1 MKNKKMRPFIIL
13 LAGTLIVSLSGCG
26 NTIPALSEEQEA
38 LVVEYASTA
47 VLKHDANYQG
57 KLVDLSTLSNEEET
71 PEEETPEE
79 ETAEE
84 ETTQAPAED
93 TNIPEESAP
102 VQEPQQEAGNAEQE
116 EAQVQANAEQV
127 LGLHD
132 VSLTCSGY
140 EVDEFYPKNGNEI
153 YFVMNATPGN
163 NLLVMRFTLR
173 NLLNEEQ
180 EIQIRP
186 GAVRVKIDLNG
197 GEKNALTTML
207 LNDLA
212 TYQGTLGPN
221 EETELVVVGEYPVE
235 DLQVIDSLSVKLKN
249 ESGEVILN
257 CN

>member
-13 LAGTLIVSLSGCG
+13 LAGTLLVSLSGCG

-57 KLVDLSTLSNEEET
+57 KLVDLSTLKNEEET
-71 PEEETPEE
+71 PEEET
-79 ETAEE
+79 T
-84 ETTQAPAED
+84 
-93 TNIPEESAP
+93 
-102 VQEPQQEAGNAEQE
+102 QEPVEEADIPKEPEQMQESQQDVFNAEQE

>member
-26 NTIPALSEEQEA
+26 NTIPVLSEEQEA

-57 KLVDLSTLSNEEET
+57 KLVDLSTLKNEEET
-71 PEEETPEE
+71 PEEETM
-79 ETAEE
+79 
-84 ETTQAPAED
+84 QAPAEEAD
-93 TNIPEESAP
+93 IPKEPEQM
-102 VQEPQQEAGNAEQE
+102 QEPQQDVFSAEQA
-116 EAQVQANAEQV
+116 EAEIQADAEQI
-127 LGLHD
+127 LGLQD
-132 VSLTCSGY
+132 VSLTYSGY

-163 NLLVMRFTLR
+163 NLLVVKFTLR

-180 EIQIRP
+180 DIQIQP
-186 GAVRVKIDLNG
+186 GTVRVKIIMNG
-197 GEKNALTTML
+197 EEKNALTTML

-235 DLQVIDSLSVKLKN
+235 DLQTIDSLSVKLKN
-249 ESGEVILN
+249 ESGEVVLN
-257 CN
+257 CD

>member
-71 PEEETPEE
+71 PEEETTQEPVEEADIPKEPE
-79 ETAEE
+79 
-84 ETTQAPAED
+84 QM
-93 TNIPEESAP
+93 
-102 VQEPQQEAGNAEQE
+102 QEPQQDVLSAEQA
-116 EAQVQANAEQV
+116 EAEIQADAEQI
-127 LGLHD
+127 LGLQD
-132 VSLTCSGY
+132 VSLTYSGY

-163 NLLVMRFTLR
+163 NLLVVKFTLR

-180 EIQIRP
+180 NIQIQP
-186 GAVRVKIDLNG
+186 GTVRVKIIMNG
-197 GEKNALTTML
+197 EEKNALTTML

-235 DLQVIDSLSVKLKN
+235 DLQIIDSLSVKLKN

>member
-13 LAGTLIVSLSGCG
+13 LAGTLLVSLSGCG

-71 PEEETPEE
+71 PEEETTQEPVEEADIPKEPE
-79 ETAEE
+79 
-84 ETTQAPAED
+84 QM
-93 TNIPEESAP
+93 
-102 VQEPQQEAGNAEQE
+102 QEPQQDVLSAEQA
-116 EAQVQANAEQV
+116 EAEIQADAEQI
-127 LGLHD
+127 LGLQD
-132 VSLTCSGY
+132 VSLTYSGY

-163 NLLVMRFTLR
+163 NLLVVKFTLR

-180 EIQIRP
+180 DIQIQP
-186 GAVRVKIDLNG
+186 GTVRVKIIMNG
-197 GEKNALTTML
+197 EEKNALTTML

-235 DLQVIDSLSVKLKN
+235 DLQSIDSLSVKLKN
-249 ESGEVILN
+249 ESCEVVLN
-257 CN
+257 CD

>member
-13 LAGTLIVSLSGCG
+13 LAGTLLVSLSGCG

-57 KLVDLSTLSNEEET
+57 KLVDLSTLKNEEET
-71 PEEETPEE
+71 PEEETMQA
-79 ETAEE
+79 TAEE
-84 ETTQAPAED
+84 TD
-93 TNIPEESAP
+93 IPKEPEQM
-102 VQEPQQEAGNAEQE
+102 QEPQQDVLSAEQA
-116 EAQVQANAEQV
+116 EAEIQADAEQI
-127 LGLHD
+127 LGLQD
-132 VSLTCSGY
+132 VSLTYSGY

-163 NLLVMRFTLR
+163 NLLVVKFTLR

-180 EIQIRP
+180 NIQIRP
-186 GAVRVKIDLNG
+186 GTVRVKIIMNG
-197 GEKNALTTML
+197 EEKNALTTML

>member
-71 PEEETPEE
+71 PEEET
-79 ETAEE
+79 T
-84 ETTQAPAED
+84 
-93 TNIPEESAP
+93 
-102 VQEPQQEAGNAEQE
+102 QEPVEEADIPKEPEQMQESQQDVFSAEQA
-116 EAQVQANAEQV
+116 EAEIQADAEQI
-127 LGLHD
+127 LGLQD
-132 VSLTCSGY
+132 VSLTYSGY

-163 NLLVMRFTLR
+163 NLLVVKFTLR

-180 EIQIRP
+180 DIQIQP
-186 GAVRVKIDLNG
+186 GTVRVKIIMNG
-197 GEKNALTTML
+197 EEKNALTTML

>member
-1 MKNKKMRPFIIL
+1 MKNKKMKPFIIL

-26 NTIPALSEEQEA
+26 NTISSLSEEQEA

-57 KLVDLSTLSNEEET
+57 KLVDLSTLKNEEET
-71 PEEETPEE
+71 PVEETM
-79 ETAEE
+79 
-84 ETTQAPAED
+84 QAPAEEAD
-93 TNIPEESAP
+93 IPKEPEQM
-102 VQEPQQEAGNAEQE
+102 QEPQQDVFSAEQA
-116 EAQVQANAEQV
+116 EAEIQADAEQI
-127 LGLHD
+127 LGLQD
-132 VSLTCSGY
+132 VSLTYSGY

-163 NLLVMRFTLR
+163 NLLVVKFTLR

-180 EIQIRP
+180 DIQIQP
-186 GAVRVKIDLNG
+186 GTVRVKIIMNG
-197 GEKNALTTML
+197 EEENALTTML

-235 DLQVIDSLSVKLKN
+235 DLQTIDSLSVKLKN
-249 ESGEVILN
+249 ESGEVVLN
-257 CN
+257 CD

>member
-13 LAGTLIVSLSGCG
+13 LAGTLLVSLSGCG

-57 KLVDLSTLSNEEET
+57 KLVDLSTLKNEEET
-71 PEEETPEE
+71 PEEETMQA
-79 ETAEE
+79 TAEE
-84 ETTQAPAED
+84 TD
-93 TNIPEESAP
+93 IPKEPEQM
-102 VQEPQQEAGNAEQE
+102 QEPQQDVLNAEQA
-116 EAQVQANAEQV
+116 EAEIQADAEQI
-127 LGLHD
+127 LGLQD
-132 VSLTCSGY
+132 VSLTYSGY
-140 EVDEFYPKNGNEI
+140 EMDEFYPKNGNEI

-163 NLLVMRFTLR
+163 NLLVVKFILR

-180 EIQIRP
+180 DIQIQP
-186 GAVRVKIDLNG
+186 GTVRVKIIMNG
-197 GEKNALTTML
+197 EEKNALTTML

-221 EETELVVVGEYPVE
+221 EETELVVVGEYPEE
-235 DLQVIDSLSVKLKN
+235 DLQTIDSLSVKLKN

>member
-1 MKNKKMRPFIIL
+1 MKNKKMRPCIIL
-13 LAGTLIVSLSGCG
+13 LAGTLLVSLSGCG

-71 PEEETPEE
+71 PEEETTQEPVEEADIPKEPE
-79 ETAEE
+79 
-84 ETTQAPAED
+84 QM
-93 TNIPEESAP
+93 
-102 VQEPQQEAGNAEQE
+102 QEPQQDVLSAEQA
-116 EAQVQANAEQV
+116 EAEIQADAEQI
-127 LGLHD
+127 LGLQD
-132 VSLTCSGY
+132 VSLTYSEY

-163 NLLVMRFTLR
+163 NLLVVKFTLR

-180 EIQIRP
+180 DIQIQP
-186 GAVRVKIDLNG
+186 GTVRVKIIMNG
-197 GEKNALTTML
+197 EEKNALTTML

-212 TYQGTLGPN
+212 AYQGTLGPN

>member
-57 KLVDLSTLSNEEET
+57 KLVDLSTLKNEEET
-71 PEEETPEE
+71 PEEETMQAL
-79 ETAEE
+79 AEE
-84 ETTQAPAED
+84 AD
-93 TNIPEESAP
+93 IPKEPEQM
-102 VQEPQQEAGNAEQE
+102 QEPQQDVFSAEQA
-116 EAQVQANAEQV
+116 EAEIQADAEQI
-127 LGLHD
+127 LGLQD
-132 VSLTCSGY
+132 VSLTYSGY

-163 NLLVMRFTLR
+163 NLLVVKFTLR

-180 EIQIRP
+180 DIQMQP
-186 GAVRVKIDLNG
+186 GTVRVKIIMNG
-197 GEKNALTTML
+197 EEKNALTTML

-235 DLQVIDSLSVKLKN
+235 DLQSIDSLSVKLKN
-249 ESGEVILN
+249 ESCEVVLN
-257 CN
+257 CD

>member
-13 LAGTLIVSLSGCG
+13 LAGTLLVSLSGCG

-57 KLVDLSTLSNEEET
+57 KLMDLSALAN
-71 PEEETPEE
+71 EEETPEE

>member
-13 LAGTLIVSLSGCG
+13 LAGTLLVSLSGCG

-57 KLVDLSTLSNEEET
+57 KLVDLSTLKNEEET
-71 PEEETPEE
+71 PEEETMQA
-79 ETAEE
+79 TAEE
-84 ETTQAPAED
+84 TD
-93 TNIPEESAP
+93 IPKEPEQM
-102 VQEPQQEAGNAEQE
+102 QEPQQDVLSAEHAEAEIQADAEQI
-116 EAQVQANAEQV
+116 
-127 LGLHD
+127 LGLQD
-132 VSLTCSGY
+132 VSLTYSGY

-163 NLLVMRFTLR
+163 NLLVVKFTLR

-180 EIQIRP
+180 NIQIQP
-186 GAVRVKIDLNG
+186 GTVRVKIIMNG
-197 GEKNALTTML
+197 EEKNALTTML

>member
-1 MKNKKMRPFIIL
+1 MTNKKTNPFITI
-13 LAGTLIVSLSGCG
+13 LAGALLVSLSGCG

-57 KLVDLSTLSNEEET
+57 KLMDLSTLAN
-71 PEEETPEE
+71 EEETPEE

-235 DLQVIDSLSVKLKN
+235 DLQAIDSLSVKLKN
-249 ESGEVILN
+249 ESNEVILN
-257 CN
+257 CD

>member
-13 LAGTLIVSLSGCG
+13 LAGTLLVSLSGCG

-57 KLVDLSTLSNEEET
+57 KLVDLSTLKNEEET
-71 PEEETPEE
+71 PEEETMQA
-79 ETAEE
+79 TAEE
-84 ETTQAPAED
+84 TD
-93 TNIPEESAP
+93 IPKEPEQM
-102 VQEPQQEAGNAEQE
+102 QEPQQDVLSAEQA
-116 EAQVQANAEQV
+116 EAEIQADAEQI
-127 LGLHD
+127 LGLQD
-132 VSLTCSGY
+132 VSLTYSGY

-163 NLLVMRFTLR
+163 NLLVVKFTLR

-180 EIQIRP
+180 DIQIQP
-186 GAVRVKIDLNG
+186 GTVRVKIIMNG
-197 GEKNALTTML
+197 EEENALTTML

>member
-57 KLVDLSTLSNEEET
+57 KLVDLSTLKNEEET
-71 PEEETPEE
+71 PEEETMQA
-79 ETAEE
+79 TAEE
-84 ETTQAPAED
+84 TD
-93 TNIPEESAP
+93 IPKEPEQM
-102 VQEPQQEAGNAEQE
+102 QEPQQDVLSAEQA
-116 EAQVQANAEQV
+116 EAEIQADAEQI
-127 LGLHD
+127 LGLQD
-132 VSLTCSGY
+132 VSLTYSGY

-163 NLLVMRFTLR
+163 NLLVVKFTLR

-180 EIQIRP
+180 NIQIQP
-186 GAVRVKIDLNG
+186 GTVRVKIIMNG
-197 GEKNALTTML
+197 EEKNALTTML

>member
-1 MKNKKMRPFIIL
+1 MKNKKMRPFIIF
-13 LAGTLIVSLSGCG
+13 LAGTLLVSLSGCG

-71 PEEETPEE
+71 PEEET
-79 ETAEE
+79 T
-84 ETTQAPAED
+84 
-93 TNIPEESAP
+93 
-102 VQEPQQEAGNAEQE
+102 QEPVE
-116 EAQVQANAEQV
+116 EADIPKEPEQMQEP
-127 LGLHD
+127 LQD
-132 VSLTCSGY
+132 VSLTYSGY
-140 EVDEFYPKNGNEI
+140 DVDEFYPKNGNEI

-163 NLLVMRFTLR
+163 NRLVVKFTLR

-180 EIQIRP
+180 NIQIQP
-186 GAVRVKIDLNG
+186 GTVRVKIIMNG
-197 GEKNALTTML
+197 EEKNALTTML

-221 EETELVVVGEYPVE
+221 EETELVVVGEYPAE
-235 DLQVIDSLSVKLKN
+235 NLQTIDSLRVKLKN

>member
-1 MKNKKMRPFIIL
+1 MTNKKIKPFITIL
-13 LAGTLIVSLSGCG
+13 TGAMLMSLCGCG
-26 NTIPALSEEQEA
+26 NTIPTLSEEQEA

-57 KLVDLSTLSNEEET
+57 KLVDLSTLTNEEEM
-71 PEEETPEE
+71 P
-79 ETAEE
+79 EE
-84 ETTQAPAED
+84 ETTQTPAED
-93 TNIPEESAP
+93 TSIPEEPAP
-102 VQEPQQEAGNAEQE
+102 MQEPQQEADNAAQE
-116 EAQVQANAEQV
+116 EAQVQANAEQI

-132 VSLTCSGY
+132 VSLSYSGY

-163 NLLVMRFTLR
+163 NLLVVKFTLK

-180 EIQIRP
+180 DIQIQP
-186 GAVRVKIDLNG
+186 GTVRVKINLNG
-197 GEKNALTTML
+197 EEKNALTTML

-212 TYQGTLGPN
+212 TYQGTLGPD

-235 DLQVIDSLSVKLKN
+235 ELQTIDALSVKLKN

-257 CN
+257 CD

>member
-26 NTIPALSEEQEA
+26 NMIPTLSEEQEA

-57 KLVDLSTLSNEEET
+57 KLVDLSTLGNEEET
-71 PEEETPEE
+71 PEEETTQEPVEEADIPKEPE
-79 ETAEE
+79 
-84 ETTQAPAED
+84 QM
-93 TNIPEESAP
+93 
-102 VQEPQQEAGNAEQE
+102 QEPQQDVLSAEQA
-116 EAQVQANAEQV
+116 EAEIQADAEQI
-127 LGLHD
+127 LGLQD
-132 VSLTCSGY
+132 VSLTYSGY

-163 NLLVMRFTLR
+163 NLLVVKFTLR

-180 EIQIRP
+180 DIQIQP
-186 GAVRVKIDLNG
+186 GTVRVKIIMNG
-197 GEKNALTTML
+197 EEKNALTTML

>member
-13 LAGTLIVSLSGCG
+13 LAGTLLVSLSGCG

-57 KLVDLSTLSNEEET
+57 KLVDLSTLKNEEET
-71 PEEETPEE
+71 PEEETMQA
-79 ETAEE
+79 TAEE
-84 ETTQAPAED
+84 TD
-93 TNIPEESAP
+93 IPKGPEQM
-102 VQEPQQEAGNAEQE
+102 QEPQQDVLSAEQA
-116 EAQVQANAEQV
+116 EAEIQADAEQI
-127 LGLHD
+127 LGLQD
-132 VSLTCSGY
+132 VSLTYSGY

-163 NLLVMRFTLR
+163 NLLVVKFTLR

-180 EIQIRP
+180 DIQIQP
-186 GAVRVKIDLNG
+186 GTVRVKIIMNG
-197 GEKNALTTML
+197 EEKNALTTML

>member
-57 KLVDLSTLSNEEET
+57 KLVDLSTLKNEEET
-71 PEEETPEE
+71 PEEETMQAL
-79 ETAEE
+79 AEE
-84 ETTQAPAED
+84 AD
-93 TNIPEESAP
+93 IPKEPEQM
-102 VQEPQQEAGNAEQE
+102 QEPQQDVFSAEQA
-116 EAQVQANAEQV
+116 EAEIQADAEQI
-127 LGLHD
+127 LGLQD
-132 VSLTCSGY
+132 VSLTYSGY

-163 NLLVMRFTLR
+163 NLLVVKFTLR

-180 EIQIRP
+180 DIQIQP
-186 GAVRVKIDLNG
+186 GTVRVKIIMNG
-197 GEKNALTTML
+197 EEKNALTTML

-235 DLQVIDSLSVKLKN
+235 DLQSIDSLSVKLKN
-249 ESGEVILN
+249 ESCEVVLN
-257 CN
+257 CD

>member
-13 LAGTLIVSLSGCG
+13 LAGTLLVSLSGCG

-71 PEEETPEE
+71 PEEET
-79 ETAEE
+79 T
-84 ETTQAPAED
+84 
-93 TNIPEESAP
+93 
-102 VQEPQQEAGNAEQE
+102 QEPVEEADIPKEPEQMQESQQDVFSAEQA
-116 EAQVQANAEQV
+116 EAEIQADAEQI
-127 LGLHD
+127 LGLQD
-132 VSLTCSGY
+132 VSLTYSGY

-163 NLLVMRFTLR
+163 NLLVVKFTLR

-180 EIQIRP
+180 DIQIQP
-186 GAVRVKIDLNG
+186 GTVRVKIIMNG
-197 GEKNALTTML
+197 EEENALTTML